1 MYQICV
7 SGAAKGQSVKLGS
20 KVAFEVGA
28 QLAKRGQV
36 VLTGA
41 TTGLP
46 YEAAK
51 GAKQAGGQ
59 SVGLSPAASLDEHI
73 KKYHL
78 PTDAYDIL
86 IHTGLHY
93 IGRDLLLVQSADAII
108 SIGGRVGT
116 WNEFTI
122 AFETKKPIAVLEDS
136 GGTSSEFKVLLKAA
150 GTSARHIIYE
160 KDPVKLVDRL
170 IADLDRL
177 HPKAWVLRYT

>member
-7 SGAAKGQSVKLGS
+7 SGAAKGKSVKLGE
-20 KVAFEVGA
+20 KAAFELGYAIA
-28 QLAKRGQV
+28 QKGHT

-46 YEAAK
+46 YSAAQ
-51 GAKQAGGQ
+51 GAKKANGQ
-59 SVGLSPAASLDEHI
+59 SVGFSPASSLTEHI

-78 PTDAYDIL
+78 PTDVYDIL

-93 IGRDLLLVQSADAII
+93 IGRDLLLVQSADAIV

-122 AFETKKPIAVLEDS
+122 AFETQTPIAVLEDS

-150 GTSARHIIYE
+150 GRRGRHIIYE
-160 KDPVKLVDRL
+160 SDPVKLVDRL
-170 IADLDRL
+170 ITDLDRL
-177 HPKAWVLRYT
+177 HPKA